1 MTEPVFLFSLPRSG
15 STLVQRLIAGHPEVA
30 TTSEPWV
37 LLPLLYT
44 MRRPGAFTEYGHRT
58 AVRAIDDFT
67 GQLRGGRDEYL
78 FEMRE
83 FVEALYSAAGNGERY
98 FLDKTP
104 RYHLVIHEIMELF
117 PDGKFIFLWR
127 QPLAVA
133 ASIIESFG
141 RGRWNLDRYAV
152 DLEDGLEHLVAA
164 ARPNDPRC
172 LTLRYEDV
180 VADFEGEL
188 QKVFAFLGLDPA
200 EAGGMSDDALRGRMR
215 DRVGVDTYPTV
226 SAEPL
231 SKWQQTM
238 GTTLRRRWCRRYLE
252 RLGPVRLQA
261 MGYDYDE
268 LARQVAALPLRP
280 RCLASDVARHAYW
293 SIHRSATGRF
303 MYPTASEIRRGRGR
317 EGSV

>member
-1 MTEPVFLFSLPRSG
+1 MFLVLGAVTEPVFLFSLPRSG
-15 STLVQRLIAGHPEVA
+15 STLCNASSRASRGRHHLGA
-30 TTSEPWV
+30 V

-44 MRRPGAFTEYGHRT
+44 MRRPGRLHAHGYLS

-117 PDGKFIFLWR
+117 PDGKFIFLCGSRWR
-127 QPLAVA
+127 SRHRSSRASVA
-133 ASIIESFG
+133 GAG
-141 RGRWNLDRYAV
+141 NLDRYAV

-180 VADFEGEL
+180 VAI
-188 QKVFAFLGLDPA
+188 
-200 EAGGMSDDALRGRMR
+200 
-215 DRVGVDTYPTV
+215 
-226 SAEPL
+226 
-231 SKWQQTM
+231 SKAS
-238 GTTLRRRWCRRYLE
+238 CRR
-252 RLGPVRLQA
+252 
-261 MGYDYDE
+261 
-268 LARQVAALPLRP
+268 
-280 RCLASDVARHAYW
+280 CS
-293 SIHRSATGRF
+293 RSSGW
-303 MYPTASEIRRGRGR
+303 IRRAGAG
-317 EGSV
+317 

>member
-1 MTEPVFLFSLPRSG
+1 MSEPLPVTPVFLFSLPRSG

-180 VADFEGEL
+180 VADSEGEL

-200 EAGGMSDDALRGRMR
+200 EAIP
-215 DRVGVDTYPTV
+215 RV
-226 SAEPL
+226 
-231 SKWQQTM
+231 
-238 GTTLRRRWCRRYLE
+238 
-252 RLGPVRLQA
+252 
-261 MGYDYDE
+261 
-268 LARQVAALPLRP
+268 
-280 RCLASDVARHAYW
+280 
-293 SIHRSATGRF
+293 
-303 MYPTASEIRRGRGR
+303 
-317 EGSV
+317 